1 MHLHR
6 HRHLHIHTT
15 RHYTHYHL
23 SFVTL
28 LHWSSLRLCAKQ
40 ERSRSCKIP
49 RRIRTQTGGVGAS
62 GSQEEGEVG
71 HAHTSILRIIPRRRC
86 WIWVHFTAR
95 LPVESFFFFFIA
107 SVIPF
112 VHLLPFVTFSLH
124 FLAKA
129 LSFFALSIALALHL
143 GMVQGAEQCMEMQH
157 TYSGEKEG
165 SWTYGGW
172 EREMGYGRWAAYWL
186 VYNGTGVVGHA

>member
-40 ERSRSCKIP
+40 ERLRSCKIP

-95 LPVESFFFFFIA
+95 LPVESFFFLFHC
-107 SVIPF
+107 VCY
-112 VHLLPFVTFSLH
+112 SLCTPPSLCH
-124 FLAKA
+124 FLSAFSCESPFI
-129 LSFFALSIALALHL
+129 LRIVNSS
-143 GMVQGAEQCMEMQH
+143 
-157 TYSGEKEG
+157 SPP
-165 SWTYGGW
+165 S
-172 EREMGYGRWAAYWL
+172 RD
-186 VYNGTGVVGHA
+186 GTGGRAMHGDATYIFRGKRRELDIWRVGERDGIRALGGVLVGL